1 MSRNEI
7 AKMSVEERVAL
18 MEELWSSFDRDG
30 LEYPVP
36 DWHEKILDER
46 ADTKDEDFLPIDD
59 VKKYLQSKLNDN

>member
-18 MEELWSSFDRDG
+18 MEELWASFDRDG

-46 ADTKDEDFLPIDD
+46 ADSKDEDFLPLDD
-59 VKKYLQSKLNDN
+59 VKKYLQSKLNDA